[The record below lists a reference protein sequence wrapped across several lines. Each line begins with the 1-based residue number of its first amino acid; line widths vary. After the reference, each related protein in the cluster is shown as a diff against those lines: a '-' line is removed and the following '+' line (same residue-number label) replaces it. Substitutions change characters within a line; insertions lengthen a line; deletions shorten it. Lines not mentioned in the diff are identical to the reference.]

1 MGISP
6 TPSDQHRQEKRI
18 MNEGVKISRF
28 GIFPKVSVPGFAIS
42 ALLVVLFML
51 YGALF
56 SEQAGQLFSSIQAF
70 ISDKFGFLLI
80 ILMNV
85 ALVFCVYLALSRYGD
100 IRLGHQTEAPQYSF
114 GSWIGML
121 FSAGIGI
128 GLLYWGT
135 AEPLYHFV
143 APPRAEA
150 LTVVAAVEAMQISFL
165 HWGLHAWAVYAVVA
179 LSLAYFHYRRGL
191 PLSI

>member
-28 GIFPKVSVPGFAIS
+28 GIFPKVSVPVFAIS

-70 ISDKFGFLLI
+70 ISDKFGFFADHFDECGFGVLC
-80 ILMNV
+80 
-85 ALVFCVYLALSRYGD
+85 VF
-100 IRLGHQTEAPQYSF
+100 
-114 GSWIGML
+114 
-121 FSAGIGI
+121 GI
-128 GLLYWGT
+128 
-135 AEPLYHFV
+135 E
-143 APPRAEA
+143 
-150 LTVVAAVEAMQISFL
+150 
-165 HWGLHAWAVYAVVA
+165 
-179 LSLAYFHYRRGL
+179 SLW
-191 PLSI
+191 

>member
-1 MGISP
+1 
-6 TPSDQHRQEKRI
+6 
-18 MNEGVKISRF
+18 
-28 GIFPKVSVPGFAIS
+28 
-42 ALLVVLFML
+42 ML

-100 IRLGHQTEAPQYSF
+100 IRLGHQTEASQYSF

-121 FSAGIGI
+121 FSAGIGT
-128 GLLYWGT
+128 LSKDWLDKLSSWS
-135 AEPLYHFV
+135 FV
-143 APPRAEA
+143 SGQMM
-150 LTVVAAVEAMQISFL
+150 V
-165 HWGLHAWAVYAVVA
+165 
-179 LSLAYFHYRRGL
+179 
-191 PLSI
+191 